1 MTQCEQLLEAMKR
14 GEQLTVAEAMARY
27 GVYALSQR
35 CGELIRQ
42 GHPVN
47 VEMITVKSGKRVAK
61 YSIPRG
67 QQELFGAIN

>member
-47 VEMITVKSGKRVAK
+47 VEMITVPSGKRVAK
-61 YSIPRG
+61 YSILRG
-67 QQELFGAIN
+67 QQELFGAVN

>member
-1 MTQCEQLLEAMKR
+1 MNQCEQLLEAMKR

-42 GHPVN
+42 GHPIH
-47 VEMITVKSGKRVAK
+47 VETIKVQSGKRVAR
-61 YSIPRG
+61 YSM
-67 QQELFGAIN
+67 AT

>member
-42 GHPVN
+42 GHLIN
-47 VEMITVKSGKRVAK
+47 VETIKVQSGKRVAR
-61 YSIPRG
+61 YSMSP
-67 QQELFGAIN
+67 

>member
-1 MTQCEQLLEAMKR
+1 MNQCEQLLEAMKR

-42 GHPVN
+42 GHAIN
-47 VEMITVKSGKRVAK
+47 VETIKVQSGKRVAR
-61 YSIPRG
+61 YSM
-67 QQELFGAIN
+67 AT

>member
-67 QQELFGAIN
+67 QQELFKAIN

>member
-1 MTQCEQLLEAMKR
+1 MNQCEQLLEAMKR
-14 GEQLTVAEAMARY
+14 GEQLTVAEAMSRY

-47 VEMITVKSGKRVAK
+47 VEMITVTSGKRVAK
-61 YSIPRG
+61 YSIQRG
-67 QQELFGAIN
+67 QQELFKAIN